1 MKKGMKCQNCRK
13 FITAVNL
20 GINAVIA
27 VATVHMTS
35 EQQEQGM
42 KEYMQTYADL
52 CALGE
57 YTAWVDSPH
66 VPRVWNSI
74 TKEEND
80 FLLWA

>member
-13 FITAVNL
+13 FITAVNQ

-42 KEYMQTYADL
+42 KEYMRTYADL
-52 CALGE
+52 CALGGV
-57 YTAWVDSPH
+57 YCKVDSQH
-66 VPRVWNSI
+66 VPKVWNLI
-74 TKEEND
+74 TEEEND